1 MDIYLLLHHPTHQP
15 TPHLVYT
22 YVLCRLARAIFW
34 RSLQLPQAA
43 PGGEDSGVKAP
54 CPQSSDEAAPLRP
67 SAEDQ
72 HSKGQV

>member
-1 MDIYLLLHHPTHQP
+1 M
-15 TPHLVYT
+15 
-22 YVLCRLARAIFW
+22 LCRLARAIFW

-43 PGGEDSGVKAP
+43 PSGEDSGVEAP
-54 CPQSSDEAAPLRP
+54 CAQSSDEAALLRL